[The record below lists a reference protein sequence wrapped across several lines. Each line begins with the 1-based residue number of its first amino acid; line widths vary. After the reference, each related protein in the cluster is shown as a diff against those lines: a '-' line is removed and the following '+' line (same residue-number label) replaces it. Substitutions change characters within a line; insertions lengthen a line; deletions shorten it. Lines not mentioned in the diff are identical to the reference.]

1 MSDALVELVWGD
13 GLNRFDLHIGQ
24 LRELQTKCG
33 AGPQRILHRLASIDW
48 LVDDIRETIRLG
60 LIGGG
65 MTPSAAHALTVRYF
79 DERPPLE
86 SRPAAQVILMQA
98 LVGVPEDV
106 VGKAEAETAPTN
118 PTHTEGSPSP
128 PSTDGAQSSDSAPAS

>member
-13 GLNRFDLHIGQ
+13 GLNRFALHIGH
-24 LRELQTKCG
+24 LRELQEKCK
-33 AGPQRILHRLASIDW
+33 AGPQRILQRLSSLDW
-48 LVDDIRETIRLG
+48 QIDDIRETIRLG

-65 MTPSAAHALTVRYF
+65 KTPSEAHTLAVRYF

-86 SRPAAQVILMQA
+86 SRPVAQVILMQA
-98 LVGVPEDV
+98 LVGVPDDV

-118 PTHTEGSPSP
+118 PESTPTEGSPSP
-128 PSTDGAQSSDSAPAS
+128 PSTDGEPS

>member
-13 GLNRFDLHIGQ
+13 GLTRFALHIGQ
-24 LRELQTKCG
+24 LRELQSKCG
-33 AGPQRILHRLASIDW
+33 AGPQRILQRLASLDW

-65 MTPSAAHALTVRYF
+65 KTPSEAHALAVRYF

-106 VGKAEAETAPTN
+106 VSGKATAEKAKSQIP
-118 PTHTEGSPSP
+118 TEGSPSP
-128 PSTDGAQSSDSAPAS
+128 PSTAGEPS